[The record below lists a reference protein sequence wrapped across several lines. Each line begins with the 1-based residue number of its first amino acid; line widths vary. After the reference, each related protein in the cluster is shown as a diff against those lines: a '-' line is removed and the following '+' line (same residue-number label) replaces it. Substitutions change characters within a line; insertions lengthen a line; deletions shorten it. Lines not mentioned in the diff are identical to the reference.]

1 MTYKFKSN
9 EVSMLYNC
17 GYSIKFWIYE
27 NHKEYLV
34 KVDTL
39 LKESE
44 KEYSASQLA
53 RAFGLDSVVYEK
65 IEVVLDN
72 DLYSAVKSE
81 SYLRSGDE
89 EFNLYDILGDVP
101 KTGLNSLGRF
111 DFLVNNILNKIN
123 INESYLRE
131 KLLEMATFDY
141 IICNVDRH
149 LSNIILLKNG
159 NEYRFSPL
167 FDFGRSFL
175 AYDRF
180 TDESKIS
187 ERLRESYLT
196 NKSAIR
202 DIQDIDLGY
211 SKELVNKWLE
221 HCGGLD
227 GIEKL
232 DINLGHKL
240 VIEYRINQLLSL

>member
-1 MTYKFKSN
+1 
-9 EVSMLYNC
+9 
-17 GYSIKFWIYE
+17 
-27 NHKEYLV
+27 
-34 KVDTL
+34 
-39 LKESE
+39 
-44 KEYSASQLA
+44 
-53 RAFGLDSVVYEK
+53 
-65 IEVVLDN
+65 
-72 DLYSAVKSE
+72 
-81 SYLRSGDE
+81 
-89 EFNLYDILGDVP
+89 
-101 KTGLNSLGRF
+101 
-111 DFLVNNILNKIN
+111 
-123 INESYLRE
+123 
-131 KLLEMATFDY
+131 MATFDY

-202 DIQDIDLGY
+202 DIQDIDLDY
-211 SKELVNKWLE
+211 SKERGNKWLE

-227 GIEKL
+227 GIDKL
-232 DINLGHKL
+232 DVNLGHKL

>member
-1 MTYKFKSN
+1 MAENVYS
-9 EVSMLYNC
+9 VS
-17 GYSIKFWIYE
+17 
-27 NHKEYLV
+27 H
-34 KVDTL
+34 
-39 LKESE
+39 
-44 KEYSASQLA
+44 LA
-53 RAFGLDSVVYEK
+53 RAFGLDSAVYEK

-89 EFNLYDILGDVP
+89 EFNLYDILGDIP
-101 KTGLNSLGRF
+101 KTGLDSLGRF

-141 IICNVDRH
+141 IICIVDRH
-149 LSNIILLKNG
+149 LSNITLLKNG

-202 DIQDIDLGY
+202 DIQDIDLDY

-221 HCGGLD
+221 HCGGLA
-227 GIEKL
+227 GIDKL

-240 VIEYRINQLLSL
+240 VIKYRINQLLSL